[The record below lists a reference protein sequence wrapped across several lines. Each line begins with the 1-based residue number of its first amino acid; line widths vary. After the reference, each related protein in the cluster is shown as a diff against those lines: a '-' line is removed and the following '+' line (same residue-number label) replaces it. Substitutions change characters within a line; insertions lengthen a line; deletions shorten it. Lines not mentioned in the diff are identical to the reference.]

1 MSRKVWDKKEEGII
15 RSLFRSERSTVF
27 IKGCTAD
34 FAYDM

>member
-1 MSRKVWDKKEEGII
+1 MSRKVWDKKEEDI

-27 IKGCTAD
+27 IKGCKTD